1 MSFESYKFNGLTG
14 LANLGN
20 TCFLNST
27 LQCLSHTY
35 ELNDFLKKETYK
47 KKLNNIPDTLVLL
60 EWDKLREMI
69 WSENCVI
76 SPGGFIQ
83 IIQKIA
89 NIKNRDIFTGYAQND
104 LPEFLLFLIDCFHNA
119 LHRKVTMNINGNI
132 QNKKDELAKKCYNMI
147 KTMYTNDY
155 SEFLDIFYGIHV
167 SNIYSVDGEILTQT
181 PEPYFLISLPIPQN
195 NKNPTLEDCFDLY
208 TKEELLTDENQFIY
222 KDSKIDALREI
233 KFWKFPD
240 ILVID
245 LKRFNNN
252 AKKNKILITFP
263 LENFNV
269 SQYCIGYNKDLY
281 VYDLYGICNHSGGVM
296 GGHYTSYIKNAN
308 GKWYHFN
315 DTQVT
320 EIDNLDSLISNKAY
334 CFFYRKKIIK

>member
-35 ELNDFLKKETYK
+35 ELNDFLKKETFK

-315 DTQVT
+315 DTHVT

>member
-1 MSFESYKFNGLTG
+1 
-14 LANLGN
+14 
-20 TCFLNST
+20 
-27 LQCLSHTY
+27 
-35 ELNDFLKKETYK
+35 
-47 KKLNNIPDTLVLL
+47 
-60 EWDKLREMI
+60 
-69 WSENCVI
+69 
-76 SPGGFIQ
+76 
-83 IIQKIA
+83 
-89 NIKNRDIFTGYAQND
+89 
-104 LPEFLLFLIDCFHNA
+104 
-119 LHRKVTMNINGNI
+119 MNINGNI